1 MKTTTLD
8 SLLLD
13 RALGELSPEIGELLD
28 AYLAQAPDDAARAR
42 RWSLTAQIARTAEAI
57 DAPAKPLP
65 PWRAPHQRPRWMAPR
80 ELLRLA
86 ACLVLGGFAGWSLGV
101 GGAWFV
107 PGTRS
112 MPSSPVANVAKA
124 TTSRDPGRRESAEF
138 WSIAAFAR
146 GGAPEP
152 AVDRASY
159 RLQWD
164 SPAKLPHLEEKP

>member
-1 MKTTTLD
+1 MKTETLE

-28 AYLAQAPDDAARAR
+28 AYLAQAPVDAARAS
-42 RWSLTAQIARTAEAI
+42 RWSLVARLARAAEAI
-57 DAPAKPLP
+57 DDPAQPLP
-65 PWRAPHQRPRWMAPR
+65 RWHAPRHRPRWMAPR

-86 ACLVLGGFAGWSLGV
+86 ACLALGGFAGWSMGA
-101 GGAWFV
+101 GGWQA
-107 PGTRS
+107 GLRTRS
-112 MPSSPVANVAKA
+112 KTSTPVANIAKA
-124 TTSRDPGRRESAEF
+124 TGPRETVRREAAEF

-146 GGAPEP
+146 AGASGP